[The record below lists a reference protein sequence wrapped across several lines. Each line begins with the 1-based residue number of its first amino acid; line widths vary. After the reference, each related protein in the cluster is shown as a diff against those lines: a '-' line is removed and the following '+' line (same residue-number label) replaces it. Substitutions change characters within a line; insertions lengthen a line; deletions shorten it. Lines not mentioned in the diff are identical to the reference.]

1 MLPGA
6 SRMAERPSI
15 STHVLDT
22 DRGAPARGVRVELY
36 RQGRLLSDQQTNDD
50 GRIADLVQGTLEAGR
65 YRMVFHVELD
75 FQPRK
80 ERRWHVKDHP
90 VPAGLQ
96 GSLNEIGRYRMVFVV
111 ACPVFCGLVVES

>member
-36 RQGRLLSDQQTNDD
+36 RQGRPLSDQQTNDD
-50 GRIADLVQGTLEAGR
+50 GRIADLVQGTLEARRDRMGLSLPPPFLLKVGIRVQPARPGR
-65 YRMVFHVELD
+65 PYPIPPF
-75 FQPRK
+75 
-80 ERRWHVKDHP
+80 
-90 VPAGLQ
+90 VPPPKC
-96 GSLNEIGRYRMVFVV
+96 SPF
-111 ACPVFCGLVVES
+111 P

>member
-1 MLPGA
+1 MPPGA

-50 GRIADLVQGTLEAGR
+50 GRIADLVQGTLEAGGN
-65 YRMVFHVELD
+65 RMVFTC
-75 FQPRK
+75 PR
-80 ERRWHVKDHP
+80 P
-90 VPAGLQ
+90 
-96 GSLNEIGRYRMVFVV
+96 F
-111 ACPVFCGLVVES
+111 FCGLEARFKLATPGRPFTIRRTLPPIFAPHIVCPVS

>member
-1 MLPGA
+1 MPPGA

-65 YRMVFHVELD
+65 YRMGFY
-75 FQPRK
+75 
-80 ERRWHVKDHP
+80 
-90 VPAGLQ
+90 VPLPLF
-96 GSLNEIGRYRMVFVV
+96 SRLVDEFNVDEPGRLYQFPLVV
-111 ACPVFCGLVVES
+111 ALNI